1 MKDLEM
7 LLQDARMEGREE
19 ALRIIP
25 VLLKAKVGDITMTDA
40 YNDLSAA
47 GFSREAI
54 DEMKKLFNKCLKE
67 EKKQRVIEEHAKST
81 ALRLIRAGMDPS
93 ATQAS
98 IKEWFGVEL
107 SDSSIKYLVGQLEIE
122 ENFAKAADAIEGRSG
137 NVKSKII

>member
-25 VLLKAKVGDITMTDA
+25 VLLQAKVGDITMTNA
-40 YNDLSAA
+40 YNYLSAA
-47 GFSREAI
+47 GFSRETI
-54 DEMKKLFNKCLKE
+54 GEVYKLFTKYLKDA
-67 EKKQRVIEEHAKST
+67 KKQKIIEEHAKST

-98 IKEWFGVEL
+98 IKEWFSVEL

-122 ENFAKAADAIEGRSG
+122 ENFAKAADAIEGRPG
-137 NVKSKII
+137 NVKSKNI

>member
-1 MKDLEM
+1 MPKDVAERDILIVDPM
-7 LLQDARMEGREE
+7 LATG
-19 ALRIIP
+19 
-25 VLLKAKVGDITMTDA
+25 G
-40 YNDLSAA
+40 SAA
-47 GFSREAI
+47 AAI

>member
-1 MKDLEM
+1 
-7 LLQDARMEGREE
+7 
-19 ALRIIP
+19 
-25 VLLKAKVGDITMTDA
+25 
-40 YNDLSAA
+40 
-47 GFSREAI
+47 
-54 DEMKKLFNKCLKE
+54 
-67 EKKQRVIEEHAKST
+67 
-81 ALRLIRAGMDPS
+81 MDPS